1 MRKEAPGKAW
11 RPIEGLP
18 NDAHTWRNEPYDRAR
33 EEWREV
39 KAALARRGTDRYALE
54 QWLREQRRAFAIEN
68 GQIEQ
73 LYTLR
78 RGVTEQL
85 IVEGLEC
92 EKWTPI
98 IGQNDMCTPP
108 PLVRQLH
115 AALGHEPLPAY
126 TSLGVLRSRP

>member
-78 RGVTEQL
+78 RGGDRAAHRGRTGVRARA
-85 IVEGLEC
+85 
-92 EKWTPI
+92 PI
-98 IGQNDMCTPP
+98 
-108 PLVRQLH
+108 
-115 AALGHEPLPAY
+115 
-126 TSLGVLRSRP
+126 RSKAFWKTRPCKGC